1 MITQLIDKVFGKRA
15 ATETVAYV
23 LQRVESI
30 PGDRIPPG
38 KTLCVGFGSQLVNCY
53 TDEIPA
59 KKRHEAWWLVAA
71 GDLSCQIELE
81 QDGKLLQV
89 IVDVGN
95 AVLDQTISVEQ
106 AEHRLQQIASETAQ
120 RAGIPD
126 PDLRRFRGLDLRLQ
140 NHDGD
145 GLTSASLQSSAEDS
159 PAFRTRRRPRTGWML
174 SSQSVDNR
182 LRTHLRETTRQLSSA
197 IDGFRDSRRDAGELV
212 QIRRIHER
220 LLLIHDMLE
229 TNPTLT
235 PRAGLSV
242 SRERRELVP
251 LVPETVLQLGSVEVN
266 CQTGRQQH
274 L

>member
-1 MITQLIDKVFGKRA
+1 
-15 ATETVAYV
+15 
-23 LQRVESI
+23 
-30 PGDRIPPG
+30 
-38 KTLCVGFGSQLVNCY
+38 
-53 TDEIPA
+53 
-59 KKRHEAWWLVAA
+59 
-71 GDLSCQIELE
+71 
-81 QDGKLLQV
+81 
-89 IVDVGN
+89 
-95 AVLDQTISVEQ
+95 
-106 AEHRLQQIASETAQ
+106 
-120 RAGIPD
+120 
-126 PDLRRFRGLDLRLQ
+126 
-140 NHDGD
+140 
-145 GLTSASLQSSAEDS
+145 
-159 PAFRTRRRPRTGWML
+159 
-174 SSQSVDNR
+174 VDNR